1 MGTRAHVGIVEH
13 NKKIKFIYVGF
24 DGHPSALGRILFNE
38 YDTETQVRILLSM
51 GDASHL
57 DAKLDDCE
65 FYTRDRGEDQMDTCA
80 KEADNEEVFKYDSG
94 AIDYSYLFKDDKW
107 FVSHY
112 GSDFKELTLEL
123 IDYLVD
129 EEDFFS

>member
-1 MGTRAHVGIVEH
+1 MGTRAHVGILEH
-13 NKKIKFIYVGF
+13 NKKIKFIFVSF
-24 DGHPSALGRILFNE
+24 DGQPDSLGRTLYNE
-38 YDTETQVRILLSM
+38 YDSATKIRLLLAM
-51 GDASHL
+51 GDAAFL
-57 DAKLDDCE
+57 ADNLDDCE
-65 FYTRDRGEDQMDTCA
+65 FYTRDRGEERMDTCA
-80 KEADNEEVFKYDSG
+80 KEADNEDVFKYDSG

-123 IDYLVD
+123 IDNLVD